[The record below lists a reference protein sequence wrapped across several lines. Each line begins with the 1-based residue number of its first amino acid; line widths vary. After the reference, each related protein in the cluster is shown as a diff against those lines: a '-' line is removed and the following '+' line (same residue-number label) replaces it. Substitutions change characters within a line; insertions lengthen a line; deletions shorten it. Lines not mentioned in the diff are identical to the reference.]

1 MGNNKN
7 RNAGIVIVVA
17 IILILIFAAKPEIE
31 NIDPTKVNV
40 SGKVETVSP
49 ETKPVRIDFIE
60 ENSRERLT
68 AQLNENNEYSI
79 LLDPGIYDVE
89 LSYTTIGGIVSP
101 ILGNCGTYN
110 IDSDRNL
117 DLKC

>member
-1 MGNNKN
+1 MGKN
-7 RNAGIVIVVA
+7 DKRNAIIVIVVVII
-17 IILILIFAAKPEIE
+17 IILILAANPEIE
-31 NIDPTKVNV
+31 DIDPTKVNV
-40 SGKVETVSP
+40 NGKVETVSP

-68 AQLNENNEYSI
+68 AQLNENDEYSI
-79 LLDPGIYDVE
+79 QLDPGIYDVE
-89 LSYTTIGGIVSP
+89 LSYTTIGGIISP
-101 ILGNCGTYN
+101 IPGNCGTYN